1 MYKFRKASVEDD
13 KEIIDKMPLC
23 GNWIYNSG
31 GSEQIYALFLGKMIA
46 LFGDSGNMSD
56 DWENMYGYQIIAEA
70 DNGRQFCIEVYHG
83 PGGPSVSVPDE
94 NLEDEYIDDYKQ
106 ATKEL
111 VEYIEKA
118 EPADYVWESVYY
130 DIPAN
135 VKYMVKDGRAYVE
148 TAISECDF

>member
-1 MYKFRKASVEDD
+1 MRSASR
-13 KEIIDKMPLC
+13 LAAFA
-23 GNWIYNSG
+23 NSVSG
-31 GSEQIYALFLGKMIA
+31 QPSFLYAHMIA
-46 LFGDSGNMSD
+46 L
-56 DWENMYGYQIIAEA
+56 
-70 DNGRQFCIEVYHG
+70 
-83 PGGPSVSVPDE
+83 
-94 NLEDEYIDDYKQ
+94 DDYKQ